1 MFNNS
6 GILIHKILF
15 KETKINKRISSENT
29 MSGKRTGAKK
39 TSISSLRSRKKA
51 VPVEEVTEEKPEV
64 VEESIEEVSEASE
77 AEEKPLKKIP
87 PKKRVTAKKKVE
99 EVAKES
105 EDDVSE
111 AEEKSEVEEKSESNA
126 SGEATGEASEADES
140 EVPPKKLPS
149 KKKTPPKSSAKK
161 APAQKA
167 PAKKAT
173 AKKAPPKVD
182 DDGQEAPS
190 NKPEKEKMVLTTGN
204 SQLKIFEYLQ
214 NFYDLWKD
222 VVDSK
227 IKPNTIKEVKSRS
240 KKFHKENYQAVE
252 TVLKE
257 ACDIAYRL
265 KISSPKFRL
274 FVLHK
279 QVWEFVKSFSK
290 VYDEEGFKETA
301 LYKHGITNSTIV
313 SLFAKFYVMVNKD
326 ELNIIN
332 DDLKKQ
338 FNFKGIGN
346 NQIPEAVKDH
356 LKETFGITGLP
367 HSYSRMN
374 EDMKNFLSPL
384 IDSLNETITDKKRSI
399 RKDVISRPQF
409 IKILETA
416 REKDE
421 DEEDEFRS
429 LEGDELYFHKEL
441 IEHVKKDEE
450 WFSKIIKTYKD

>member
-1 MFNNS
+1 M
-6 GILIHKILF
+6 IAK
-15 KETKINKRISSENT
+15 NT

-51 VPVEEVTEEKPEV
+51 VPVEEVTEEEPKV
-64 VEESIEEVSEASE
+64 VEESIEVSEASEASGE

-87 PKKRVTAKKKVE
+87 PKKRVTSKKKVE

-111 AEEKSEVEEKSESNA
+111 ASEA
-126 SGEATGEASEADES
+126 SGEASGEAADES
-140 EVPPKKLPS
+140 EVPPKKLPP
-149 KKKTPPKSSAKK
+149 KKKTPPKSSVKK
-161 APAQKA
+161 TP
-167 PAKKAT
+167 

-182 DDGQEAPS
+182 DDETSS
-190 NKPEKEKMVLTTGN
+190 NKPEKEKMVLTVGN

-279 QVWEFVKSFSK
+279 QVWDFVKSFSK

-301 LYKHGITNSTIV
+301 LYKHGITNSTVI

-326 ELNIIN
+326 ELSIIN
-332 DDLKKQ
+332 DELKEQ
-338 FNFKGIGN
+338 FNFTEVGN
-346 NQIPEAVKDH
+346 NKLPQEVKDH
-356 LKETFGITGLP
+356 LKETFGIAGLP

-374 EDMKNFLSPL
+374 EDMKKFLSPL
-384 IDSLNETITDKKRSI
+384 IDSLNETIEDKKRSI

-409 IKILETA
+409 IKILETT

-421 DEEDEFRS
+421 NEEDEFRS
-429 LEGDELYFHKEL
+429 LEGDELYFNKEL

-450 WFSKIIKTYKD
+450 WFNKIIKIR

>member
-1 MFNNS
+1 
-6 GILIHKILF
+6 
-15 KETKINKRISSENT
+15 

-51 VPVEEVTEEKPEV
+51 VPVEEVQEEPEV
-64 VEESIEEVSEASE
+64 VEESTEVSETETSE
-77 AEEKPLKKIP
+77 TTSEVEEKPLKKIP
-87 PKKRVTAKKKVE
+87 PKKRVTTKKKVE
-99 EVAKES
+99 EVTKES
-105 EDDVSE
+105 EDDASE
-111 AEEKSEVEEKSESNA
+111 AEEKSE
-126 SGEATGEASEADES
+126 GEASEADES
-140 EVPPKKLPS
+140 EVPPKKLPP
-149 KKKTPPKSSAKK
+149 KKKTPPKSAAKK
-161 APAQKA
+161 TPAAKKA

-182 DDGQEAPS
+182 DGQEAPS
-190 NKPEKEKMVLTTGN
+190 KPEKEKMVLTVGN
-204 SQLKIFEYLQ
+204 SQLKIFEDLQ
-214 NFYDLWKD
+214 KFYDLWKD

-227 IKPNTIKEVKSRS
+227 IKPNTIREVKSRS

-257 ACDIAYRL
+257 ACDIAYKL
-265 KISSPKFRL
+265 KISSPKFKL

-279 QVWEFVKSFSK
+279 HVWDFVKAFSE
-290 VYDEEGFKETA
+290 VYDEEEFKETA
-301 LYKHGITNSTIV
+301 IYKYGITNSTII
-313 SLFAKFYVMVNKD
+313 SLFIKFYVMVNKD

-332 DDLKKQ
+332 DELKEE
-338 FNFKGIGN
+338 FNFTEVGN
-346 NQIPEAVKDH
+346 NKLPQEVKDH

-416 REKDE
+416 REKDD

-429 LEGDELYFHKEL
+429 LEGDELYFHNEL
-441 IEHVKKDEE
+441 IERVKKDEE
-450 WFSKIIKTYKD
+450 WLNKVVKTYKS

>member
-1 MFNNS
+1 M
-6 GILIHKILF
+6 IAK
-15 KETKINKRISSENT
+15 NT

-51 VPVEEVTEEKPEV
+51 VPVEEVTEEEPKV
-64 VEESIEEVSEASE
+64 VEESIEVSEASE

-87 PKKRVTAKKKVE
+87 PKKRVTSKKKVE

-111 AEEKSEVEEKSESNA
+111 ASEA
-126 SGEATGEASEADES
+126 SGEATDES
-140 EVPPKKLPS
+140 EVPPKKLPP
-149 KKKTPPKSSAKK
+149 KKKTPPKSSVKK
-161 APAQKA
+161 TP
-167 PAKKAT
+167 

-182 DDGQEAPS
+182 DDETSS
-190 NKPEKEKMVLTTGN
+190 NKPEKEKMVLTVGN

-279 QVWEFVKSFSK
+279 QVWDFVKSFSK

-301 LYKHGITNSTIV
+301 LYKHGITNSTVI

-326 ELNIIN
+326 ELSIIN
-332 DDLKKQ
+332 DELKEQ
-338 FNFKGIGN
+338 FNFTEVGN
-346 NQIPEAVKDH
+346 NKLPQEVKDH
-356 LKETFGITGLP
+356 LKETFGIAGLP

-374 EDMKNFLSPL
+374 EDMKKFLSPL
-384 IDSLNETITDKKRSI
+384 IDSLNETIEDKKRSI

-409 IKILETA
+409 IKILETT

-429 LEGDELYFHKEL
+429 LEGDELYFNKEL

-450 WFSKIIKTYKD
+450 WFNKIIKIR

>member
-1 MFNNS
+1 M
-6 GILIHKILF
+6 IAK
-15 KETKINKRISSENT
+15 NT
-29 MSGKRTGAKK
+29 MSGKRPGAKK

-64 VEESIEEVSEASE
+64 VEESIDEVSEASE

-99 EVAKES
+99 EVVKES

-111 AEEKSEVEEKSESNA
+111 AEEKSEAETSGNATSEATDEAEEKSEA
-126 SGEATGEASEADES
+126 EASEATDES
-140 EVPPKKLPS
+140 EVPPKKLPP
-149 KKKTPPKSSAKK
+149 KKKTPPKSSVKK

-167 PAKKAT
+167 PAQKAT

-279 QVWEFVKSFSK
+279 QVWNFVKSFSK

-332 DDLKKQ
+332 DELKEQ

-346 NQIPEAVKDH
+346 NQIPDVIKDH

-409 IKILETA
+409 IKILETT

>member
-1 MFNNS
+1 
-6 GILIHKILF
+6 
-15 KETKINKRISSENT
+15 

-64 VEESIEEVSEASE
+64 VEESIDEVSEASE
-77 AEEKPLKKIP
+77 AEEKSLKKIP
-87 PKKRVTAKKKVE
+87 PKKRRVTSKKKVE

-105 EDDVSE
+105 EEDASE
-111 AEEKSEVEEKSESNA
+111 AEEKSEVEEKSESNVSA
-126 SGEATGEASEADES
+126 EEKSEAEATGEASEATDES
-140 EVPPKKLPS
+140 EVPS
-149 KKKTPPKSSAKK
+149 KKKTPPKSSVKKTSAKK
-161 APAQKA
+161 TR
-167 PAKKAT
+167 AKKT
-173 AKKAPPKVD
+173 PPKVD
-182 DDGQEAPS
+182 DDGQETPS

-279 QVWEFVKSFSK
+279 QVWDFVKSFSK
-290 VYDEEGFKETA
+290 VYDEEEFKETA

-332 DDLKKQ
+332 NDLKEK
-338 FNFKGIGN
+338 FGITDNGN
-346 NQIPEAVKDH
+346 NKLPDAVKEH

-409 IKILETA
+409 IKILETT

-441 IEHVKKDEE
+441 IEHVKKDEA

>member
-1 MFNNS
+1 M
-6 GILIHKILF
+6 IAK
-15 KETKINKRISSENT
+15 NT

-51 VPVEEVTEEKPEV
+51 VPVEEVTEEEPKV
-64 VEESIEEVSEASE
+64 VEESIEVSEASE

-87 PKKRVTAKKKVE
+87 PKKRVTSKKKVE

-111 AEEKSEVEEKSESNA
+111 ASEA
-126 SGEATGEASEADES
+126 SGEASGEAADES
-140 EVPPKKLPS
+140 EVPPKKLPP
-149 KKKTPPKSSAKK
+149 KKKTPPKSSVKK
-161 APAQKA
+161 TP
-167 PAKKAT
+167 

-182 DDGQEAPS
+182 DDETSS
-190 NKPEKEKMVLTTGN
+190 NKPEKEKMVLTVGN

-279 QVWEFVKSFSK
+279 QVWDFVKSFSK

-301 LYKHGITNSTIV
+301 LYKHGITNSTVI

-326 ELNIIN
+326 ELSIIN
-332 DDLKKQ
+332 DELKEQ
-338 FNFKGIGN
+338 FNFTEVGN
-346 NQIPEAVKDH
+346 NKLPQEVKDH
-356 LKETFGITGLP
+356 LKETFGIAGLP

-374 EDMKNFLSPL
+374 EDMKKFLSPL
-384 IDSLNETITDKKRSI
+384 IDSLNETIEDKKRSI

-409 IKILETA
+409 IKILETT

-421 DEEDEFRS
+421 NEEDEFRS
-429 LEGDELYFHKEL
+429 LEGDELYFNKEL

-450 WFSKIIKTYKD
+450 WFNKIIKIR

>member
-1 MFNNS
+1 M
-6 GILIHKILF
+6 IAK
-15 KETKINKRISSENT
+15 NT
-29 MSGKRTGAKK
+29 MSGKRPGAKK

-64 VEESIEEVSEASE
+64 VEESIDEVSEASE
-77 AEEKPLKKIP
+77 AEEKSLKKIP
-87 PKKRVTAKKKVE
+87 PKKKRVTSKKKVE

-105 EDDVSE
+105 EEDASE
-111 AEEKSEVEEKSESNA
+111 TEEKSEAEEKSESNA
-126 SGEATGEASEADES
+126 SAEEKSEAEATDES
-140 EVPPKKLPS
+140 EVLP
-149 KKKTPPKSSAKK
+149 KKKTPPKSSVKKTSAKK
-161 APAQKA
+161 TR
-167 PAKKAT
+167 AKKT
-173 AKKAPPKVD
+173 PPKVD
-182 DDGQEAPS
+182 DDGQETPS
-190 NKPEKEKMVLTTGN
+190 DKPEKEKMVLTTGN

-279 QVWEFVKSFSK
+279 QVWDFVRSFSE

-338 FNFKGIGN
+338 FNFTGAGN
-346 NQIPEAVKDH
+346 DKLPDAVKVH

-384 IDSLNETITDKKRSI
+384 IDSLNESITDKKRSI

-450 WFSKIIKTYKD
+450 WFNKTIKTYKD

>member
-1 MFNNS
+1 M
-6 GILIHKILF
+6 IAK
-15 KETKINKRISSENT
+15 NT

-51 VPVEEVTEEKPEV
+51 VPVEEVPEEKPEV
-64 VEESIEEVSEASE
+64 MEESIDEVSEADETSTSE

-87 PKKRVTAKKKVE
+87 PKRRVTSKKKVE
-99 EVAKES
+99 EVVKES
-105 EDDVSE
+105 EEVVSE
-111 AEEKSEVEEKSESNA
+111 AEEKSEADASEA
-126 SGEATGEASEADES
+126 SGESSEAADESEEKS
-140 EVPPKKLPS
+140 EVPPKKLPP
-149 KKKTPPKSSAKK
+149 KKKTPPKSSVKK

-167 PAKKAT
+167 PAKKVT

-182 DDGQEAPS
+182 DDETSS

-274 FVLHK
+274 FALHK
-279 QVWEFVKSFSK
+279 QVWDFVKSFSK
-290 VYDEEGFKETA
+290 VYDEEEFKETA
-301 LYKHGITNSTIV
+301 LYKYGITNSTII
-313 SLFAKFYVMVNKD
+313 SLFIKFYVMVNKD

-332 DDLKKQ
+332 EELKEK
-338 FNFKGIGN
+338 FNFTEVGN
-346 NQIPEAVKDH
+346 NKLPQEVKDH

-374 EDMKNFLSPL
+374 EDMKKFLTPL
-384 IDSLNETITDKKRSI
+384 VDSLNETITDKKRSI

-409 IKILETA
+409 IKILETT

-421 DEEDEFRS
+421 EDEGSEFRS
-429 LEGDELYFHKEL
+429 LEGDELYFNKEL
-441 IEHVKKDEE
+441 LEHVKKDEE
-450 WFSKIIKTYKD
+450 WFNKIIKTYKD

>member
-1 MFNNS
+1 
-6 GILIHKILF
+6 
-15 KETKINKRISSENT
+15 

-51 VPVEEVTEEKPEV
+51 VPVEEVQEEPEV
-64 VEESIEEVSEASE
+64 VEESTEVSETETSE
-77 AEEKPLKKIP
+77 ATSEASSEEKPLKKIP
-87 PKKRVTAKKKVE
+87 PKKRVTTEKKVE
-99 EVAKES
+99 EVTEEAEA
-105 EDDVSE
+105 DASE
-111 AEEKSEVEEKSESNA
+111 AEEKSA
-126 SGEATGEASEADES
+126 SEASEADEA
-140 EVPPKKLPS
+140 EVPPKKLPP
-149 KKKTPPKSSAKK
+149 KKKTPPKSAAKK
-161 APAQKA
+161 TPAAKKA

-182 DDGQEAPS
+182 DGQEAPS
-190 NKPEKEKMVLTTGN
+190 KPEKEKMVLTVGN
-204 SQLKIFEYLQ
+204 SQLKIFEDLQ
-214 NFYDLWKD
+214 KFYDLWKD

-227 IKPNTIKEVKSRS
+227 IKPNTIREVKSRS

-257 ACDIAYRL
+257 ACDIAYKL
-265 KISSPKFRL
+265 KISSPKFKL

-279 QVWEFVKSFSK
+279 HVWDFVKAFSE
-290 VYDEEGFKETA
+290 VYDEEEFKETA
-301 LYKHGITNSTIV
+301 IYKYGITNSTII
-313 SLFAKFYVMVNKD
+313 SLFIKFYVMVNKD

-332 DDLKKQ
+332 DELKEE
-338 FNFKGIGN
+338 FNFTEVGN
-346 NQIPEAVKDH
+346 NKLPQEVKDH

-384 IDSLNETITDKKRSI
+384 IDSLNETIAYKKRSI

-416 REKDE
+416 REKDD

-429 LEGDELYFHKEL
+429 LEGDELYFHNEL
-441 IEHVKKDEE
+441 IERVKKDEE
-450 WFSKIIKTYKD
+450 WLNKVVKTYKS

>member
-1 MFNNS
+1 M
-6 GILIHKILF
+6 IAK
-15 KETKINKRISSENT
+15 NT
-29 MSGKRTGAKK
+29 MSGKRPGAKK

-64 VEESIEEVSEASE
+64 VEESIDEVSEASE
-77 AEEKPLKKIP
+77 AEEKSLKKIP
-87 PKKRVTAKKKVE
+87 PKKKRVTSKKKVE
-99 EVAKES
+99 EVAKGS
-105 EDDVSE
+105 EEDASE
-111 AEEKSEVEEKSESNA
+111 AEEKSEVEEKSEA
-126 SGEATGEASEADES
+126 EASEATDES
-140 EVPPKKLPS
+140 EVPPKQ
-149 KKKTPPKSSAKK
+149 KTPPKSSAKK
-161 APAQKA
+161 A
-167 PAKKAT
+167 T
-173 AKKAPPKVD
+173 AKKTRAKKTPPKVD

-190 NKPEKEKMVLTTGN
+190 DKPEKEKMVLTTGN

-274 FVLHK
+274 FALHK
-279 QVWEFVKSFSK
+279 QVWDFVKSFGK

-332 DDLKKQ
+332 DELKEQ
-338 FNFKGIGN
+338 FNFTGAGN
-346 NQIPEAVKDH
+346 DKLPDAVKVH

-409 IKILETA
+409 IKILETT

>member
-1 MFNNS
+1 M
-6 GILIHKILF
+6 IAK
-15 KETKINKRISSENT
+15 NT

-51 VPVEEVTEEKPEV
+51 VPVEEVTEEEPKV
-64 VEESIEEVSEASE
+64 VEESIEVSEASE

-87 PKKRVTAKKKVE
+87 PKKRVTSKKKVE

-111 AEEKSEVEEKSESNA
+111 AS
-126 SGEATGEASEADES
+126 EATGEAADES
-140 EVPPKKLPS
+140 EVPPKKLPP

-161 APAQKA
+161 TP
-167 PAKKAT
+167 

-182 DDGQEAPS
+182 DDETSS
-190 NKPEKEKMVLTTGN
+190 NKPEKEKMVLTVGN

-279 QVWEFVKSFSK
+279 QVWDFVKSFSK

-301 LYKHGITNSTIV
+301 LYKHGITNSTVI

-326 ELNIIN
+326 ELSIIN
-332 DDLKKQ
+332 DELKEQ
-338 FNFKGIGN
+338 FNFTEVGN
-346 NQIPEAVKDH
+346 NKLPQEVKDH
-356 LKETFGITGLP
+356 LKETFGIAGLP

-374 EDMKNFLSPL
+374 EDMKKFLSPL
-384 IDSLNETITDKKRSI
+384 IDSLNETIEDKKRSI

-409 IKILETA
+409 IKILE

-429 LEGDELYFHKEL
+429 LEGDELYFNKEL

-450 WFSKIIKTYKD
+450 WFNKIIKIR

>member
-1 MFNNS
+1 M
-6 GILIHKILF
+6 IAK
-15 KETKINKRISSENT
+15 NT
-29 MSGKRTGAKK
+29 MSDKRAKK
-39 TSISSLRSRKKA
+39 TNISSLRSRKKA
-51 VPVEEVTEEKPEV
+51 VPVEEVTEEEPKV
-64 VEESIEEVSEASE
+64 VEESIDEVSEASE
-77 AEEKPLKKIP
+77 AEEKSLKKIP
-87 PKKRVTAKKKVE
+87 PKKRRVTSKKKVE

-111 AEEKSEVEEKSESNA
+111 AEEKSEA
-126 SGEATGEASEADES
+126 EATDES
-140 EVPPKKLPS
+140 EVPPKK
-149 KKKTPPKSSAKK
+149 KTPPKSSVKKTSAKK
-161 APAQKA
+161 T
-167 PAKKAT
+167 PAKKV
-173 AKKAPPKVD
+173 PPKVD

-190 NKPEKEKMVLTTGN
+190 DKPEKEKMVLTTGN

-279 QVWEFVKSFSK
+279 HVWDFVKSFSK

-301 LYKHGITNSTIV
+301 LYKHGITNSTVI

-332 DDLKKQ
+332 DELKEQ
-338 FNFKGIGN
+338 FNFTEVGN
-346 NQIPEAVKDH
+346 NKLPQEVKDH
-356 LKETFGITGLP
+356 LKETFGIAGLP

-374 EDMKNFLSPL
+374 EDMKKFLSPL
-384 IDSLNETITDKKRSI
+384 IDSLNETIEDKKRSI

-409 IKILETA
+409 IKILETT

-429 LEGDELYFHKEL
+429 LEGDELYFNKEL

-450 WFSKIIKTYKD
+450 WFNTIIKTYKD

>member
-1 MFNNS
+1 
-6 GILIHKILF
+6 
-15 KETKINKRISSENT
+15 

-64 VEESIEEVSEASE
+64 VEESIDEVSEASE
-77 AEEKPLKKIP
+77 AEEKSLKKIP
-87 PKKRVTAKKKVE
+87 PKKRRVTSKKKVE

-105 EDDVSE
+105 EEDASE
-111 AEEKSEVEEKSESNA
+111 AEEKSEVEEKSETEEKSEA
-126 SGEATGEASEADES
+126 EATGEASEATDES
-140 EVPPKKLPS
+140 EVPS
-149 KKKTPPKSSAKK
+149 KKKTPPKSSVKKTSAKK
-161 APAQKA
+161 TR
-167 PAKKAT
+167 AKKT
-173 AKKAPPKVD
+173 PPKVD

-279 QVWEFVKSFSK
+279 QVWDFVKSFSK
-290 VYDEEGFKETA
+290 VYDEEEFKETA

-332 DDLKKQ
+332 NDLKEK
-338 FNFKGIGN
+338 FGITDNGN
-346 NQIPEAVKDH
+346 NKLPDAVKDY

-409 IKILETA
+409 IKILETT

-441 IEHVKKDEE
+441 IEHVKKDEA